1 MTVRSSALLRVVVL
15 LTVAVAA
22 LFLLLAGT
30 VGAGSGSDVV
40 TTQQHVVRSGETL
53 WQIARAHT
61 AVGADVRDT
70 VDEIRAMNALDG
82 TLIYP
87 GDLLVVPLFEG

>member
-30 VGAGSGSDVV
+30 VEAGSGDHVV
-40 TTQQHVVRSGETL
+40 TTHEHVVRSGDTL
-53 WQIARAHT
+53 WEIARAHT
-61 AVGADVRDT
+61 VDGADVRDM
-70 VDEIRAMNALDG
+70 VDEIRAMNALEG

-87 GDLLVVPLFEG
+87 GDRLTVPRFEG

>member
-30 VGAGSGSDVV
+30 VEAGDYVV
-40 TTQQHVVRSGETL
+40 TTQEHVVRSGETL
-53 WQIARAHT
+53 WEIALAHT
-61 AVGADVRDT
+61 VDGADVRDT
-70 VDEIRAMNALDG
+70 VDEIRAMNALEG

-87 GDLLVVPLFEG
+87 GDRLTVPRFEG